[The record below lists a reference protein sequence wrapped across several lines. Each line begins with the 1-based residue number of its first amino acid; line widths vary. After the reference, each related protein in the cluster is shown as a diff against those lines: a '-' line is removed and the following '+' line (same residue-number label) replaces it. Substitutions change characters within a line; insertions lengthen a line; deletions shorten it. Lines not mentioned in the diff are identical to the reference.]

1 MFTYMS
7 PLFWGGMMLKIAQGT
22 PGLVRAQTFIC
33 TMHMLENII
42 LEHRQENTQDGQN
55 VLLHPEKWS
64 VVAVYDYVHTRQTY
78 RGGGIPT

>member
-1 MFTYMS
+1 
-7 PLFWGGMMLKIAQGT
+7 MLKIAQGT

-55 VLLHPEKWS
+55 VLLHPEKCCS
-64 VVAVYDYVHTRQTY
+64 SL
-78 RGGGIPT
+78 